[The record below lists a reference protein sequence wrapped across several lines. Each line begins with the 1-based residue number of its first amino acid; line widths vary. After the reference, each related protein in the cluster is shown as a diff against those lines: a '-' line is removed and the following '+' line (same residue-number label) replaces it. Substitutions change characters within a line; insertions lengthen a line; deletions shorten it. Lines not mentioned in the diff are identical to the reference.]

1 MTPFLTK
8 WVLQVVD
15 NFTKYSCLHLLYS
28 KEKDQV
34 IPALTEQLYFFEVP
48 TILHSDNGGG
58 GFKNKKRVQIL
69 QGKQHQN
76 KCMEH
81 QETPQHKDLSK
92 ITGQ

>member
-8 WVLQVVD
+8 RVLQVVD

-28 KEKDQV
+28 KEKNQV

-58 GFKNKKRVQIL
+58 GIQKQKTCPNFARKTTSEQVHGAPRNPST
-69 QGKQHQN
+69 QGL
-76 KCMEH
+76 E
-81 QETPQHKDLSK
+81 
-92 ITGQ
+92 